1 MRNWRIRVLQA
12 LTIIFF
18 IVLCEFVV
26 QRGIISDLYLAA
38 PSNVIVTLYELI
50 ISGELTG
57 HFLTTVLEFTI
68 GFGAAILLGV
78 GLGFAMGL
86 SKPLEGYFTPL
97 LSALMAVPT
106 VTIIPLLILWLGMGL
121 LNKIVVV
128 FLFTFFLIVFNTI
141 TGVKATLP
149 NHIKVARVFEA
160 SRAQLITKVIIP
172 SAAPSIFAGLRVAA
186 ATGLV
191 GVLFAEM
198 LASREGL
205 GYLLNMA
212 TQFYDTGQLFA
223 IILVVTALSVLIIEL
238 INLIERIFFTKWKSL

>member
-1 MRNWRIRVLQA
+1 MRNWKITGLQII
-12 LTIIFF
+12 TILFF
-18 IVLCEFVV
+18 IGLCEFLV
-26 QRGIISDLYLAA
+26 QREIISDLYLAA
-38 PSNVIVTLYELI
+38 PSNVIITLYELVAD
-50 ISGELTG
+50 GELG
-57 HFLTTVLEFTI
+57 RHFYVTLLEFSI
-68 GFGAAILLGV
+68 GFGSAIVIGV
-78 GLGFAMGL
+78 GFGLIMAL
-86 SKPLEGYFTPL
+86 SKPVEGYFTPI
-97 LSALMAVPT
+97 LSGLMAVPT
-106 VTIIPLLILWLGMGL
+106 VTIIPLLILWLGIGVV
-121 LNKIVVV
+121 NKIVVV

-160 SRAQLITKVIIP
+160 SRSQLIAKIIIP

-191 GVLFAEM
+191 GALFAEM

-223 IILVVTALSVLIIEL
+223 VILVVTALSVLIIGL
-238 INLIERIFFTKWKSL
+238 INFIERIIFTRWKSS